1 MNWIAD
7 NLGTIANIAAIL
19 TASIAVFGYCAY
31 RWDQCNK
38 RKRLEKYLKSQKVIA
53 KGNNRGQ
60 RSLLHLM
67 ANVGMTE
74 AELIQASFRSK
85 HIVRKIA
92 KDDETGRA
100 GALLLEW
107 KD

>member
-1 MNWIAD
+1 MSWFSI
-7 NLGTIANIAAIL
+7 LANIAAIL
-19 TASIAVFGYCAY
+19 TAVIAAFGYGAY
-31 RWDQCNK
+31 RWDQRKK
-38 RKRLEKYLKSQKVIA
+38 REKLENYLKAEKATDKDQ
-53 KGNNRGQ
+53 GQ

-85 HIVRKIA
+85 QIKRKIA

-100 GALLLEW
+100 DTLLLEW
-107 KD
+107 KE

>member
-1 MNWIAD
+1 MTS
-7 NLGTIANIAAIL
+7 LGIVANIAAIL
-19 TASIAVFGYCAY
+19 TAVVAAFGYSAY
-31 RWDQCNK
+31 RWDKCQK
-38 RKRLEKYLKSQKVIA
+38 RQRLEKYLKVEKAIG
-53 KGNNRGQ
+53 KNRGQ

-85 HIVRKIA
+85 HIDRKIA

-100 GALLLEW
+100 DALLLEW
-107 KD
+107 KE

>member
-1 MNWIAD
+1 MSLTSD
-7 NLGTIANIAAIL
+7 NLGTIANIAAII
-19 TASIAVFGYCAY
+19 TAVIAVFGYGAY
-31 RWDQCNK
+31 RWDRWKKCD
-38 RKRLEKYLKSQKVIA
+38 RLENYLKVEKT
-53 KGNNRGQ
+53 KGKNRGQ

-92 KDDETGRA
+92 KDHETGRA
-100 GALLLEW
+100 DALLLEW

>member
-1 MNWIAD
+1 MN
-7 NLGTIANIAAIL
+7 NLGTIASFAAII
-19 TASIAVFGYCAY
+19 TAIVALFGYGTY
-31 RWDQCNK
+31 RWDQCGK
-38 RKRLEKYLKSQKVIA
+38 RRRLENYLKSEKAIGSDQ
-53 KGNNRGQ
+53 GQ

-85 HIVRKIA
+85 HIERKIA

-100 GALLLEW
+100 DALLLEW
-107 KD
+107 KE